1 MRLQKVNPRT
11 FTILAVLA
19 IICGLVIGAGL
30 AMVLSTAR
38 ICTPRQ
44 QNLDNLIVGG
54 LDCRPLDQ
62 ATKNNV
68 AVTLIFFGAIAGIV
82 PHTEPFKEMVKRF
95 TKKIEKKGE
104 ESDIKE
110 YFEHYG

>member
-1 MRLQKVNPRT
+1 MDGINPRT
-11 FTILAVLA
+11 FVILAVLA

-30 AMVLSTAR
+30 AMVLGTVR
-38 ICTPRQ
+38 VCTPIP
-44 QNLDNLIVGG
+44 QNLDNLKGG

-68 AVTLIFFGAIAGIV
+68 ALTLIFFGAMAGII
-82 PHTEPFKEMVKRF
+82 PHTEPFKNAVRHF

-104 ESDIKE
+104 EIDIKE
-110 YFEHYG
+110 YFTRYG